1 MSICLKLSCVTRFS
15 PSHSLEGS
23 PPCYYSSP
31 SRGVNHL
38 ANGSVR
44 NESYKEGGEG
54 ERGEEEGQ
62 VERGVDEERRKGR
75 EEKLEGIKGRWR
87 GTGRG

>member
-1 MSICLKLSCVTRFS
+1 MCNALLTESFARGLT
-15 PSHSLEGS
+15 
-23 PPCYYSSP
+23 PCYYSSP

-44 NESYKEGGEG
+44 NESYKEGGVG

-62 VERGVDEERRKGR
+62 VERGVDEEKKGKGR
-75 EEKLEGIKGRWR
+75 EVGGD
-87 GTGRG
+87 